1 MPAAPAPVQRAVVGP
16 GAVAAVPAEAEAI
29 CGIPA
34 SELDTLLVVGP
45 GFDTRPWAER
55 LVAALR
61 PLPIR
66 RYVQP
71 GPATPAGVLRLAR
84 LLRDDRPG
92 IVLAVG
98 GGTVLDTVKAAVALQ
113 PYPDLDERDVAR
125 GCDDPEPR
133 RRWRTGVCTR
143 PAVVAVPS
151 TPGTGAEATPFA
163 TLWDTAGGR
172 KLSLTGPEL
181 LPGAVILDP
190 DLLVGL
196 DRTVLVGAVLDTICQ
211 GAEAAWSIRSTPAST
226 AFGLTAL
233 GTAAGVLDRLVA
245 GRLDDAGR
253 LALLLAG
260 HHSGRAIAAAP
271 TSSCHAISYPL
282 TLWLGLAHGH
292 ACGVSLPRLLRHNAD
307 VTTADCADPRGV
319 RHVRAVVDRIAVAL
333 AADAVPGTG
342 GTVAARAGTV
352 AARAGAAA
360 ARVERLLAGAGL
372 APLDEL
378 PVDAHDLAV
387 EALNYPRC
395 HDNPRRLDV
404 PVLRRL
410 LGTPLGLEESC
421 S

>member
-1 MPAAPAPVQRAVVGP
+1 MPGAPAPAQRVIVGP

-29 CGIPA
+29 CGVPA
-34 SELDTLLVVGP
+34 TRLRAVLVVGP

-55 LVAALR
+55 MVAALR
-61 PLPIR
+61 PLPTR

-71 GPATPAGVLRLAR
+71 GPVTPDGVLRLAR
-84 LLRDDRPG
+84 LLRESRPR

-98 GGTVLDTVKAAVALQ
+98 GGTVLDTAKAAVALQ
-113 PYPDLDERDVAR
+113 PYPHLDQHDVVR
-125 GCDDPEPR
+125 GCDDPGLR
-133 RRWRTGVCTR
+133 RRWPIDVPTR

-163 TLWDTAGGR
+163 TLWDTTGGR
-172 KLSLTGPEL
+172 KLSLAGPEL
-181 LPGAVILDP
+181 LPRAVILDP
-190 DLLVGL
+190 DLLLGL
-196 DRTVLVGAVLDTICQ
+196 DRTVLACAVLDTICQ

-253 LALLLAG
+253 GALLLAG
-260 HHSGRAIAAAP
+260 HHSGRAIAEAP

-292 ACGVSLPRLLRHNAD
+292 ACGVSLPTLLRHNAD

-333 AADAVPGTG
+333 GADVAASSPD
-342 GTVAARAGTV
+342 GTVGPDGTVVARA
-352 AARAGAAA
+352 AAAA
-360 ARVERLLAGAGL
+360 ARVERLFAGAGL
-372 APLDEL
+372 TPLAEL
-378 PVDAHDLAV
+378 AVDAHDLAV
-387 EALNYPRC
+387 EALSYPRC